1 MKRIQYIILH
11 VIAVFSLLTSC
22 DLERNPLDK
31 YAENAFWTDEE
42 NAQLALTGLYR
53 GSISFNAAEYS
64 PGDWW
69 SYGGLLFFEFLFCN
83 AYDRR
88 GSSSNFHK
96 MTD

>member
-42 NAQLALTGLYR
+42 MLNWLSPDCIGEVSVSMLL
-53 GSISFNAAEYS
+53 SIVPAT
-64 PGDWW
+64 
-69 SYGGLLFFEFLFCN
+69 GGLTAVCSFL
-83 AYDRR
+83 
-88 GSSSNFHK
+88 NFRLIMHT
-96 MTD
+96 TDAAPVPIFIK